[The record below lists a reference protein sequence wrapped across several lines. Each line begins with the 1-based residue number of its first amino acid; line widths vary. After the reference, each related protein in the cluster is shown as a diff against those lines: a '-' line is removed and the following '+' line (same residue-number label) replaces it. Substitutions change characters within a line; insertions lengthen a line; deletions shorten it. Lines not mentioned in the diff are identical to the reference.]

1 MKQEIPPSQHSKAGS
16 TKNSSHT
23 PSVSGSSS
31 LIEQDGG
38 ESVKV
43 CVRIRPLSQKEL
55 AAGNQNCVEVQNP
68 QLMLLKQ
75 KNGVRQYAFN
85 QILDESVGQ
94 RQVFSEIGVSSLL
107 ESSLDGYSCTIFAYG
122 QTGSGKTYT
131 MAGLEEKL
139 GRQDYISDET
149 DGIIPRSISY
159 IWQRMNER
167 PEKYYVKSGF
177 FEIYNEQ
184 VRDLLNPSTG
194 VLHCR

>member
-1 MKQEIPPSQHSKAGS
+1 
-16 TKNSSHT
+16 
-23 PSVSGSSS
+23 
-31 LIEQDGG
+31 
-38 ESVKV
+38 
-43 CVRIRPLSQKEL
+43 
-55 AAGNQNCVEVQNP
+55 
-68 QLMLLKQ
+68 
-75 KNGVRQYAFN
+75 
-85 QILDESVGQ
+85 
-94 RQVFSEIGVSSLL
+94 
-107 ESSLDGYSCTIFAYG
+107 
-122 QTGSGKTYT
+122 